1 MKNLVLSRMF
11 VHAFAASWF
20 GLLATPAFGQL
31 SYVGSSTIGENIMP
45 EAATAF
51 REKTGIAVDV
61 ISMQGSGKG
70 LEAVLSGAAPI
81 AGVSRS
87 LSRAE
92 KQHRIFYLIIGYD
105 AVGVFVHP
113 TNPVRALSRSQLKA
127 IYTGEITSWK
137 QVGGQG
143 GPIVAITQIWGAK
156 RAQMIEFQQHV
167 MDDVAY
173 RADRK
178 EVDRQVDQVEVL
190 QAERRGITAVSLA
203 FARPGIK
210 AVAIEGFTAEPR
222 HIRSGAYILSR
233 PLVLVASV
241 PPTPEAKA
249 FMDFMLSPEGQAI
262 VARRFVPLRVVPL
275 SSGPPK

>member
-1 MKNLVLSRMF
+1 MKNLALSRRL
-11 VHAFAASWF
+11 VHTFAASWL

-31 SYVGSSTIGENIMP
+31 SYVGSSTIGEIIMP
-45 EAATAF
+45 EAARAF

-70 LEAVLSGAAPI
+70 LEAVLSGAAPL
-81 AGVSRS
+81 AGVSRA

-92 KQHRIFYLIIGYD
+92 KQQRIYYLIIGYD

-113 TNPVRALSRSQLKA
+113 TNPVRELSRSQLKA
-127 IYTGEITSWK
+127 IHTGEITSWK

-167 MDDVAY
+167 MDNVDY

-178 EVDRQVDQVEVL
+178 EVDRQVDQVEALRV
-190 QAERRGITAVSLA
+190 ERRGITAVSLA
-203 FARPGIK
+203 FARPGIT
-210 AVAIEGFTAEPR
+210 AIAIEGFTVESR

-262 VARRFVPLRVVPL
+262 VARRFVPL
-275 SSGPPK
+275 SAGPPK